1 MRRFWM
7 MLLTISVV
15 LVIALPAGAAKPG
28 KGPEPPIAVSLYA
41 NPMSVHEGADI
52 ISYTVTL
59 ENDTRDKITDI
70 RVKLSAAGSDDDT
83 DVFSIEAKEDATVN
97 FSRTVR
103 EFEEAGLCPVADPG
117 DWPDECALLATAEV
131 FRNGDLLTQ
140 VTNSTPFVPYPA
152 CGFEYEYDEDDN
164 PKSNTISVSDYCI
177 WTVPTGKT
185 GVWEITL
192 TPPDDAKRNFT
203 ASATVRDHT
212 PGNWCSL
219 TVDGA
224 WGVGGRGADPI
235 TGEVYLPGN
244 ENPSPGDGVCLAGG
258 ANGDYFVVGNP
269 DAFYLNAN
277 VDVTVQWKRPFPTT
291 YRR

>member
-1 MRRFWM
+1 

-28 KGPEPPIAVSLYA
+28 KGPKPAIAVSLYA

-59 ENDTRDKITDI
+59 ENETRDKITDI
-70 RVKLSAAGSDDDT
+70 TVKLSAAGSDDDT
-83 DVFSIEAKEDATVN
+83 DEFSIEAKKDATVN
-97 FSRTVR
+97 FSRKVSS
-103 EFEEAGLCPVADPG
+103 FPGCQAGK
-117 DWPDECALLATAEV
+117 ECALLATAEV
-131 FRNGDLLTQ
+131 FRNGVLLTQ
-140 VTNSTPFVPYPA
+140 VTESTPFVPYPA
-152 CGFEYEYDEDDN
+152 CPFGYDGN
-164 PKSNTISVSDYCI
+164 FKSNTILVSDYCI
-177 WTVPTGKT
+177 WTPPKT

-192 TPPDDAKRNFT
+192 TPPDGAKRKFT

-244 ENPSPGDGVCLAGG
+244 EDFSEQGLGDGVCLAGG
-258 ANGDYFVVGNP
+258 AGGNYFAVGNP
-269 DAFYLNAN
+269 DSFYLRTNG
-277 VDVTVQWKRPFPTT
+277 DVTVRWLGEDPDYSEWPDTNG
-291 YRR
+291 

>member
-28 KGPEPPIAVSLYA
+28 KGPMPPIAVSLYA

-59 ENDTRDKITDI
+59 ENKTRDTINGH
-70 RVKLSAAGSDDDT
+70 VKLSTAGSDDDT
-83 DVFSIEAKEDATVN
+83 EVFSIEAKKDATVN
-97 FSRTVR
+97 FSREVSS
-103 EFEEAGLCPVADPG
+103 FGCQVG
-117 DWPDECALLATAEV
+117 KECALLATAEV
-131 FRNGDLLTQ
+131 FRNGVLLTQ
-140 VTNSTPFVPYPA
+140 VTDSTPFVPYPA
-152 CGFEYEYDEDDN
+152 CEFEYDEDDN
-164 PKSNTISVSDYCI
+164 FKSDTIPVSDYCI
-177 WTVPTGKT
+177 WTFPTGKT

-192 TPPDDAKRNFT
+192 TPPDGAKRNFT

-235 TGEVYLPGN
+235 TGEVYLPGD
-244 ENPSPGDGVCLAGG
+244 EDFSEQGLGDGVCLAGG

-269 DAFYLNAN
+269 DSFYLNAN
-277 VDVTVQWKRPFPTT
+277 VDVTVQWKRPFP
-291 YRR
+291 

>member
-28 KGPEPPIAVSLYA
+28 KGPKPPIAVSLYA
-41 NPMSVHEGADI
+41 NPMSVHEGADT

-59 ENDTRDKITDI
+59 ENTTRDKITDI
-70 RVKLSAAGSDDDT
+70 RVKLSPAGSDDDT
-83 DVFSIEAKEDATVN
+83 DDISIDAKKDATAN
-97 FSRTVR
+97 FSRKVSS
-103 EFEEAGLCPVADPG
+103 FPG
-117 DWPDECALLATAEV
+117 CQVGKECALLATAEV
-131 FRNGDLLTQ
+131 FIDDVPLTQ
-140 VTNSTPFVPYPA
+140 TTMTTPLRPIPPCSFGGGTP
-152 CGFEYEYDEDDN
+152 
-164 PKSNTISVSDYCI
+164 SVESVCI
-177 WTVPTGKT
+177 WTPTQT

-203 ASATVRDHT
+203 ASATVRDHV

-235 TGEVYLPGN
+235 VGEVYLPGN
-244 ENPSPGDGVCLAGG
+244 ENLPNLGVGVCLAGG
-258 ANGDYFVVGNP
+258 AGGDYFAVGNP
-269 DAFYLNAN
+269 DSFYLRTNG
-277 VDVTVQWKRPFPTT
+277 DVTVRWLGEDTDYWEWPDTNG
-291 YRR
+291 